1 MRVVSGLIE
10 HVASSTL
17 SLSLE
22 SERASLKDDFHSLG
36 MAATSP

>member
-22 SERASLKDDFHSLG
+22 RASFKDGFHSLG